1 MAPNAWRRMV
11 FARAVMAC
19 ILAASLA
26 AVSTLASV
34 PSFAFAT
41 FDGSQ
46 QNNTVKVGV
55 VEQAGSAQRDENGVL
70 RGFDAEFMSRIAQ
83 YAGFDMQYTF
93 YSDFNELLD
102 AVEKGEV
109 EMAAGISKTPE
120 REQRF
125 LYAERKI
132 GSGKLNL
139 RVRPDDD
146 RYEYGNIEQIAHM
159 KVGAIEGSIM
169 AAKALEW
176 AKEAAIELN
185 LTTYAGEDELVSA
198 LSSGTIDG
206 AFVNSSVLADCRE
219 VLVIDVIDYFVVFN
233 KNERDLKNAV
243 DSAMNRI
250 LDEDVLYFEHL
261 EEAYKSK
268 RAASLTFTADEKR
281 FLEEHSQAPLIVA
294 AITDNPPYNDRE
306 TGAPRGIVKDY
317 YDHLSEAINEGGA
330 PVSFE
335 VADYPDLDAAI
346 EAVASGKADVLG
358 MTIIDS
364 TTAGQHGLA
373 LTCSYGMQNIMS
385 IAMPQNQNLL
395 FENGTSIRTAVLE
408 SERDTL
414 AVYLA
419 TQKTDY
425 DLVSMKSLDDCYRAL
440 QTGEVDLFVTSSARA
455 TWLMNQHRAGTFVEA
470 IVSESVLPIYGAV
483 AKKNATLGAIMS
495 KASQANETALGTIT
509 VANTAPRVDTM
520 TVFNRL
526 PVPWLIAGFSAVVLA
541 LGAIIYGVGRTLHN
555 RDMRRKD
562 LEIIDAQENLLW
574 SYEHD
579 AVTGLI
585 NRRGAIRRLKASLV
599 SSGPYTMVFVG
610 IDNFHTIN
618 ESYGHDMGDRVM
630 VETGKRLLSFAKEI
644 PDQRTVYRYG
654 MGLFLLVCEGVLF
667 THDSS
672 EVQEIARI
680 AKTPLP
686 LAEHATTGDARG
698 NAPSTDALRL
708 HASLG
713 IATSSGSDD
722 PEQVIRNC
730 HMALDRAREG
740 EGRGIY
746 VYSNELLQQMS
757 RSNEMQEMLEQAV
770 EGELFYM
777 VYQPQVNLSTR
788 TVSGYEALV
797 RMKDGSLSPGEFIP
811 LAESNGLILR
821 IGRITTKLVVKQLAA
836 WRDEGMELRPV
847 SINYSSMQMA
857 DTSYI
862 DYLFEL
868 LDEYDIDPSLIEI
881 EITERLVMHH
891 EKETSTFFGRLQQ
904 AGIKILM
911 DDFGTGYSSLNYL
924 AYIPVDV
931 IKFDKSIVD
940 AFLVCETDIA
950 EEGSDSRGN
959 EFVRNLVR
967 MSHGLGKAVIVEG
980 VEEPWQA
987 ELLTDLEADAIQGY
1001 CFSRPLPANEVPS
1014 YRVPDFQA
1022 RPR

>member
-1 MAPNAWRRMV
+1 MDSTTRRH
-11 FARAVMAC
+11 FALVRATIAC
-19 ILAASLA
+19 VLAVCLAATGVLDF
-26 AVSTLASV
+26 V
-34 PSFAFAT
+34 PSIAFAA
-41 FDGSQ
+41 FGSRQ
-46 QNNTVKVGV
+46 QGSAVKVGV

-70 RGFDAEFMSRIAQ
+70 RGFDAEFMNRVAQ

-169 AAKALEW
+169 ADKALEW

-185 LTTYAGEDELVSA
+185 LTTYAGEVELVSA
-198 LSSGTIDG
+198 LSSGKIDG

-233 KNERDLKNAV
+233 KNERDLKNVV

-261 EEAYKSK
+261 EGAYKAK
-268 RAASLTFTADEKR
+268 RDAGLTLTAAEKR
-281 FLEEHSQAPLIVA
+281 FLQEHSQAPLTVA
-294 AITDNPPYNDRE
+294 TITSDPPYHDHAE
-306 TGAPRGIVKDY
+306 GKTTGIVKDY
-317 YDHLSEAINEGGA
+317 YNHLAEVINECGTSI
-330 PVSFE
+330 SFE
-335 VADYPDLDAAI
+335 EADYQSLDAAI
-346 EAVASGKADVLG
+346 QAVAEGKADVLG

-364 TTAGQHGLA
+364 TTAGEHGLV
-373 LTCSYGMQNIMS
+373 LTCSYGTQNIIS
-385 IAMPQNQNLL
+385 IAMPHNQNLL
-395 FENGTSIRTAVLE
+395 FEEAHGIRTAVLE

-425 DLVSMKSLDDCYRAL
+425 DLVSMGSLDDCYRAL

-470 IVSESVLPIYGAV
+470 IVSESILPAYGAV
-483 AKKNATLGAIMS
+483 AKKSATLGAILS

-541 LGAIIYGVGRTLHN
+541 LGAIIYGVGRALHD

-562 LEIIDAQENLLW
+562 LEIIDAQETLLW

-585 NRRGAIRRLKASLV
+585 NRRGAIRRLKAALA
-599 SSGPYTMVFVG
+599 SSGPYSMVFVG

-630 VETGKRLLSFAKEI
+630 VETGKRLLKFAKEI

-654 MGLFLLVCEGVLF
+654 MGLFLLVCEGALY
-667 THDSS
+667 TSES
-672 EVQEIARI
+672 AEVQEIARV
-680 AKTPLP
+680 AQTPLS
-686 LAEHATTGDARG
+686 LAIDT
-698 NAPSTDALRL
+698 APSGNSKGDVPGTDALYLR
-708 HASLG
+708 ASIG

-740 EGRGIY
+740 EGRRIY

-757 RSNEMQEMLEQAV
+757 RSNEVQELLEQAV
-770 EGELFYM
+770 ENELFHM
-777 VYQPQVNLSTR
+777 VYQPQVSLSTR
-788 TVSGYEALV
+788 TVSSYEALV
-797 RMKDGSLSPGEFIP
+797 RMQDGSVSPGEFIP
-811 LAESNGLILR
+811 LAESSGLILR
-821 IGRITTKLVVKQLAA
+821 IGRITTKLVVQQLAA

-857 DTSYI
+857 DTGYI

-868 LDEYDIDPSLIEI
+868 LDEYHIDPSLIEI
-881 EITERLVMHH
+881 EITERLVMRH
-891 EKETSTFFGRLQQ
+891 EKETSTFFDRLQQ

-940 AFLVCETDIA
+940 AFLVSEI
-950 EEGSDSRGN
+950 EPNSKGVDSRGN
-959 EFVRNLVR
+959 EFVHNLVR
-967 MSHGLGKAVIVEG
+967 MSHGLGKTVVVEG
-980 VEEPWQA
+980 VEELWQA
-987 ELLTDLEADAIQGY
+987 ELLASFGADAIQGY

-1014 YRVPDFQA
+1014 YSVA
-1022 RPR
+1022 GL

>member
-1 MAPNAWRRMV
+1 MAPNARRRMV
-11 FARAVMAC
+11 LARAVMAC
-19 ILAASLA
+19 ILAASLV
-26 AVSTLASV
+26 AVGALVSV
-34 PSFAFAT
+34 PSMAFAT
-41 FDGSQ
+41 LDGGQ
-46 QNNTVKVGV
+46 QNSTVKVGV
-55 VEQAGSAQRDENGVL
+55 VEQAGSAKRDDDGVL
-70 RGFDAEFMSRIAQ
+70 RGFDAEYMNRIAQ
-83 YAGFDMQYTF
+83 YAGFTMEYTF
-93 YSDFNELLD
+93 YPDFDELLN
-102 AVEKGEV
+102 AVERGEV
-109 EMAAGISKTPE
+109 QTAAGISKTPE

-146 RYEYGNIEQIAHM
+146 RYEYGNVDQIAHM

-169 AAKALEW
+169 ATKALEW
-176 AKEAAIELN
+176 AQEAAIELN
-185 LTTYAGEDELVSA
+185 LKTYAGESELTNA
-198 LSSGTIDG
+198 LSSGEIDG

-219 VLVIDVIDYFVVFN
+219 ILVLDVIDYFVVFN

-250 LDEDVLYFEHL
+250 LNEDVLYFEHL
-261 EEAYKSK
+261 EGAYKPK
-268 RAASLTFTADEKR
+268 RAASLAFTAAEKH

-294 AITDNPPYNDRE
+294 AIADNPPYHDHVAG
-306 TGAPRGIVKDY
+306 TTHGIVKDY
-317 YDHLSEAINEGGA
+317 YDHLAEVISEGGA
-330 PVSFE
+330 PISFE
-335 VADYPDLDAAI
+335 VADYPNLDEAI

-373 LTCSYGMQNIMS
+373 LTCSYGMQNIIS

-395 FENGTSIRTAVLE
+395 FENGTGVRTAVLE

-425 DLVSMKSLDDCYRAL
+425 DLMPMKSLDDCYKAL
-440 QTGEVDLFVTSSARA
+440 QTGAVEVFVTSSARA

-470 IVSESVLPIYGAV
+470 IVSESILPEYGAV
-483 AKKNATLGAIMS
+483 ASKNAELGAILS
-495 KASQANETALGTIT
+495 KASQADETALGTIT

-526 PVPWLIAGFSAVVLA
+526 PVPWLIAGFTAIVVA
-541 LGAIIYGVGRTLHN
+541 LGASIYGVGRVIHE
-555 RDMRRKD
+555 RDMRRKNR
-562 LEIIDAQENLLW
+562 EIIDAQENLLW

-585 NRRGAIRRLKASLV
+585 NRRGAIRRLKAALA
-599 SSGPYTMVFVG
+599 SSGPYSMVFVG

-630 VETGKRLLSFAKEI
+630 VETGKRLLSFAQEI
-644 PDQRTVYRYG
+644 PDRRTVYRYG
-654 MGLFLLVCEGVLF
+654 MGLFLLVCEEVLF
-667 THDSS
+667 TRDSN

-680 AKTPLP
+680 AQTPLS
-686 LAEHATTGDARG
+686 LTDHAIMGDAKG
-698 NAPSTDALRL
+698 DVPGTDALRL
-708 HASLG
+708 RASLG

-740 EGRGIY
+740 EERGIY
-746 VYSNELLQQMS
+746 AYSNELLQQMS
-757 RSNEMQEMLEQAV
+757 HSNEVQELLEQAV
-770 EGELFYM
+770 EDELFYM
-777 VYQPQVNLSTR
+777 VYQPQINLGTH
-788 TVSGYEALV
+788 TVGGYEALV
-797 RMKDGSLSPGEFIP
+797 RMKDGGVSPGEFIP

-821 IGRITTKLVVKQLAA
+821 IGRITTKLVVQQLAA

-857 DTSYI
+857 DTGYI

-868 LDEYDIDPSLIEI
+868 LEEYRIDPSLIEI
-881 EITERLVMHH
+881 EITERLVMRH
-891 EKETSTFFGRLQQ
+891 EKETSAFFGRLQQ

-940 AFLVCETDIA
+940 AFLVCEVDAA

-967 MSHGLGKAVIVEG
+967 MSHGLGKTVIVEG
-980 VEEPWQA
+980 VEELWQA
-987 ELLTDLEADAIQGY
+987 ELLTNLEADAIQGY

-1014 YRVPDFQA
+1014 YRVPVLE
-1022 RPR
+1022 

>member
-1 MAPNAWRRMV
+1 MVSIARRHLAP
-11 FARAVMAC
+11 ARTTIVCVLAVC
-19 ILAASLA
+19 LAVAGALA
-26 AVSTLASV
+26 FV
-34 PSFAFAT
+34 PGIAFAT

-46 QNNTVKVGV
+46 HDNTVRVGV
-55 VEQAGSAQRDENGVL
+55 VEQAGSAQRDGNGVL
-70 RGFDAEFMSRIAQ
+70 RGFDAEFMNRVAQ

-102 AVEKGEV
+102 AVETGEV

-146 RYEYGNIEQIAHM
+146 RYEYGNVEQIAHM
-159 KVGAIEGSIM
+159 RVGAIDGSIM
-169 AAKALEW
+169 ADKALEW
-176 AKEAAIELN
+176 AKEAAIELS

-198 LSSGTIDG
+198 LFAGKIDG
-206 AFVNSSVLADCRE
+206 AFVNSSVLTDCRE
-219 VLVIDVIDYFVVFN
+219 VLVLDVIDYFVVFN
-233 KNERDLKNAV
+233 KNARDLKNAV

-261 EEAYKSK
+261 EGAYKAK
-268 RAASLTFTADEKR
+268 REAGLALTAAEKD
-281 FLEEHSQAPLIVA
+281 FLQGHSQAPLTVA
-294 AITDNPPYNDRE
+294 TITGNPPYHDNAGGKE
-306 TGAPRGIVKDY
+306 GGIVKDY
-317 YDHLSEAINEGGA
+317 YEHLAEVISECGTSI
-330 PVSFE
+330 SFE
-335 VADYPDLDAAI
+335 VADYPSLDAAI
-346 EAVASGKADVLG
+346 QAVAEGKADVLG

-364 TTAGQHGLA
+364 TTAGQYGLV
-373 LTCSYGMQNIMS
+373 LTSSYGMQNITS
-385 IAMPQNQNLL
+385 VAMPHNQNLL
-395 FENGTSIRTAVLE
+395 FEEVHGIRTAVLE
-408 SERDTL
+408 SERDSL
-414 AVYLA
+414 AVYLG
-419 TQKTDY
+419 TQKTGY
-425 DLVSMKSLDDCYRAL
+425 DLVPMRSLDDCFRAL

-455 TWLMNQHRAGTFVEA
+455 TWLINQHRAGTFVEA
-470 IVSESVLPIYGAV
+470 IVSESILPVYGAV
-483 AKKNATLGAIMS
+483 AKKNATLGAILS

-526 PVPWLIAGFSAVVLA
+526 PVPWLIAGFSGVVLA
-541 LGAIIYGVGRTLHN
+541 LGAIIYGVGRAVHD

-585 NRRGAIRRLKASLV
+585 NRRGAIRRLKAALV

-630 VETGKRLLSFAKEI
+630 VETGKRLLEFAKEV
-644 PDQRTVYRYG
+644 PAQRTVYRYG
-654 MGLFLLVCEGVLF
+654 MGLFLLVCEGALY
-667 THDSS
+667 TS
-672 EVQEIARI
+672 ESAEVHQVVRI
-680 AKTPLP
+680 AQTPLS
-686 LAEHATTGDARG
+686 LAGGTVPAG
-698 NAPSTDALRL
+698 NAKDDVPSADALYL
-708 HASLG
+708 HASIG

-757 RSNEMQEMLEQAV
+757 RSNEVQELLEQAV
-770 EGELFYM
+770 ENELFYM
-777 VYQPQVNLSTR
+777 VYQPQVNLDDR

-797 RMKDGSLSPGEFIP
+797 RMQDGSVSPGEFIP
-811 LAESNGLILR
+811 LAESSGLILR
-821 IGRITTKLVVKQLAA
+821 IGRITTKLVVQQLAA

-857 DTSYI
+857 DTGYI

-868 LDEYDIDPSLIEI
+868 LDEYDIAPSLIEI
-881 EITERLVMHH
+881 EITERLVMRH
-891 EKETSTFFGRLQQ
+891 EKETSAFFGRLQQ

-940 AFLVCETDIA
+940 AFLVPETDPSSDRA
-950 EEGSDSRGN
+950 DSRGN
-959 EFVRNLVR
+959 EFVHNLVR
-967 MSHGLGKAVIVEG
+967 MSHGLGKTIIAEG
-980 VEEPWQA
+980 VEELWQA
-987 ELLTDLEADAIQGY
+987 ELLTGFGADAIQGY

-1014 YRVPDFQA
+1014 YRVPGL
-1022 RPR
+1022 

>member
-1 MAPNAWRRMV
+1 MAPNAWQRTAL
-11 FARAVMAC
+11 ARAVMAC
-19 ILAASLA
+19 VLVASLA
-26 AVSTLASV
+26 AVGALALV
-34 PSFAFAT
+34 PSTAFAT

-46 QNNTVKVGV
+46 QNSTVKVGV

-70 RGFDAEFMSRIAQ
+70 RGFDAEYMNRIAQ

-109 EMAAGISKTPE
+109 EMAAGISRTPE

-169 AAKALEW
+169 AEKALEW
-176 AKEAAIELN
+176 AREAAIELN
-185 LTTYAGEDELVSA
+185 LTTYAGEGELVSA
-198 LSSGTIDG
+198 LSSGKIDG

-233 KNERDLKNAV
+233 KDERDLKNVV

-261 EEAYKSK
+261 EGVYKAKREAGL
-268 RAASLTFTADEKR
+268 AFTAAEKS
-281 FLEEHSQAPLIVA
+281 FLQEHSQAPLAVA
-294 AITDNPPYNDRE
+294 TITDNPPYHDHANGKE
-306 TGAPRGIVKDY
+306 SGIVKDY
-317 YDHLSEAINEGGA
+317 YDHLAKVINECGTSI
-330 PVSFE
+330 SFE
-335 VADYPDLDAAI
+335 VADYPSLDAAI
-346 EAVASGKADVLG
+346 QAVAEGKADVLG

-364 TTAGQHGLA
+364 TTAGQDGLV
-373 LTCSYGMQNIMS
+373 LTSSYGMQNIIS
-385 IAMPQNQNLL
+385 IAMPHNQNLL
-395 FENGTSIRTAVLE
+395 FEEAHGIRTAVLE

-419 TQKTDY
+419 TQKTEY
-425 DLVSMKSLDDCYRAL
+425 ELVPMKSLDDCYRAL
-440 QTGEVDLFVTSSARA
+440 QTGEVALFVTSSARA
-455 TWLMNQHRAGTFVEA
+455 TWLINQHRAGTFVEA
-470 IVSESVLPIYGAV
+470 IVSESNLPVYGAV
-483 AKKNATLGAIMS
+483 AKKNASLGAILS
-495 KASQANETALGTIT
+495 KASRANETALGTIT

-526 PVPWLIAGFSAVVLA
+526 PVPWLIAGFSVVVLA
-541 LGAIIYGVGRTLHN
+541 LGTIIYGVGRALHD

-585 NRRGAIRRLKASLV
+585 NRRGAIRRLKAALA
-599 SSGPYTMVFVG
+599 SSGPYTMVLVG

-630 VETGKRLLSFAKEI
+630 VETGKRLLEFAREV
-644 PDQRTVYRYG
+644 PNQRTVYRYG
-654 MGLFLLVCEGVLF
+654 MGLFLLVCEGVLYA
-667 THDSS
+667 SES
-672 EVQEIARI
+672 AEVQQIARI
-680 AKTPLP
+680 AQTPLSLGIDTAP
-686 LAEHATTGDARG
+686 EG
-698 NAPSTDALRL
+698 NAKYDSHSADALYL
-708 HASLG
+708 HASIG

-746 VYSNELLQQMS
+746 VYSNELLQQMN
-757 RSNEMQEMLEQAV
+757 RSNEVQELLEQAV
-770 EGELFYM
+770 ENELFHM
-777 VYQPQVNLSTR
+777 VYQPQIDLGTR

-797 RMKDGSLSPGEFIP
+797 RMKDGGVSPGEFIP

-821 IGRITTKLVVKQLAA
+821 IGRITTKLVVQQLAA
-836 WRDEGMELRPV
+836 WRSEGMELRPV
-847 SINYSSMQMA
+847 SINYSSMQMV
-857 DTSYI
+857 DTGYI

-868 LDEYDIDPSLIEI
+868 LDEYHVDPSLIEI
-881 EITERLVMHH
+881 EITERLVMRHK
-891 EKETSTFFGRLQQ
+891 KETSAFFGRLRR

-940 AFLVCETDIA
+940 AFLVPEVDPDSA
-950 EEGSDSRGN
+950 GADSRGN
-959 EFVRNLVR
+959 EFVHNLVR
-967 MSHGLGKAVIVEG
+967 MSHGLGKAIIVEG
-980 VEEPWQA
+980 VEELWQA
-987 ELLTDLEADAIQGY
+987 ELLASFGADAIQGY

-1014 YRVPDFQA
+1014 YRVA
-1022 RPR
+1022 GL

>member
-1 MAPNAWRRMV
+1 MVPNARRRTV
-11 FARAVMAC
+11 LARAAMAC

-26 AVSTLASV
+26 AVGLLVFIPST
-34 PSFAFAT
+34 AFAI
-41 FDGSQ
+41 FSSDQ
-46 QNNTVKVGV
+46 QNSTVKVGV
-55 VEQAGSAQRDENGVL
+55 VEQAGSAQRDKDGVL
-70 RGFDAEFMSRIAQ
+70 RGFDAEYMNRIAQ
-83 YAGFDMQYTF
+83 YAGFNMEYTF
-93 YSDFNELLD
+93 YSDFEELLN
-102 AVEKGEV
+102 AVERGEV
-109 EMAAGISKTPE
+109 ETAAGISKTPE

-146 RYEYGNIEQIAHM
+146 RYEYGNVGQIARM

-169 AAKALEW
+169 ATKALEW
-176 AKEAAIELN
+176 ANEAAIELN
-185 LTTYAGEDELVSA
+185 LTTYAGESELKNA
-198 LSSGTIDG
+198 LFSSEIDG
-206 AFVNSSVLADCRE
+206 AFVHSSALTDCRE
-219 VLVIDVIDYFVVFN
+219 ILVLDVTDYFVVFN
-233 KNERDLKNAV
+233 KNEKDLKNAV

-250 LDEDVLYFEHL
+250 LDEDVQYFEHL
-261 EEAYKSK
+261 EGAYKSK
-268 RAASLTFTADEKR
+268 RAASLAFTADEKR
-281 FLEEHSQAPLIVA
+281 FLEEHSQAPLVVA
-294 AITDNPPYNDRE
+294 AIADDPPYYDHA

-317 YDHLSEAINEGGA
+317 YDHLAEAISEGGA
-330 PVSFE
+330 PISFE
-335 VADYPDLDAAI
+335 IADYPTLDAAI

-358 MTIIDS
+358 MTLIDS
-364 TTAGQHGLA
+364 TTAGQHGLV
-373 LTCSYGMQNIMS
+373 LTCSYGMQNIIS

-395 FENGTSIRTAVLE
+395 FENGAGVRTAVLE

-425 DLVSMKSLDDCYRAL
+425 DLMPMQSLDDCYKAL
-440 QTGEVDLFVTSSARA
+440 QTGVAEVFVTSSARA
-455 TWLMNQHRAGTFVEA
+455 TWLINQHRAGTFVEA
-470 IVSESVLPIYGAV
+470 IVSESILPEYGAV
-483 AKKNATLGAIMS
+483 ASKNANLGAILS

-526 PVPWLIAGFSAVVLA
+526 PVPWLIAGFSAVVLI
-541 LGAIIYGVGRTLHN
+541 LGATIYGVGRVIHE
-555 RDMRRKD
+555 RDIRRKNR
-562 LEIIDAQENLLW
+562 EIIDAQENLLW

-585 NRRGAIRRLKASLV
+585 NRRGAIRRLNAALA
-599 SSGPYTMVFVG
+599 SSGPYSMVFVG

-630 VETGKRLLSFAKEI
+630 VEMGKRLLSFAKEI

-654 MGLFLLVCEGVLF
+654 MGLFLLVCEGVQF
-667 THDSS
+667 TRDSS
-672 EVQEIARI
+672 EVQKIASI
-680 AKTPLP
+680 AQTPIALVDQET
-686 LAEHATTGDARG
+686 AGDAKG
-698 NAPSTDALRL
+698 NAPGTDALRL

-740 EGRGIY
+740 EERGIY
-746 VYSNELLQQMS
+746 AYSNDLLQQMS
-757 RSNEMQEMLEQAV
+757 HSNKVQELLEQAV
-770 EGELFYM
+770 EDELFYM

-797 RMKDGSLSPGEFIP
+797 RMKDGAVSPGEFIP

-821 IGRITTKLVVKQLAA
+821 IGRITTKLVVQQLAA

-857 DTSYI
+857 DTGYV

-868 LDEYDIDPSLIEI
+868 LEEYRIDPSLIEI

-891 EKETSTFFGRLQQ
+891 ETESSTFFGRLQQ

-940 AFLVCETDIA
+940 AFLVSEADTA
-950 EEGSDSRGN
+950 EKGSDSRGN

-967 MSHGLGKAVIVEG
+967 MSHGLGKTVIVEG
-980 VEEPWQA
+980 VEELWQA
-987 ELLTDLEADAIQGY
+987 ELLADLEADAIQGY
-1001 CFSRPLPANEVPS
+1001 CFSRPLPADEVPS
-1014 YRVPDFQA
+1014 YNVST
-1022 RPR
+1022 

>member
-1 MAPNAWRRMV
+1 MVPTARRHFALVRAAIACVLVACLAAGGALAFAPNV
-11 FARAVMAC
+11 
-19 ILAASLA
+19 
-26 AVSTLASV
+26 
-34 PSFAFAT
+34 AFAT
-41 FDGSQ
+41 FSSSQ
-46 QNNTVKVGV
+46 QNNTVKMGV
-55 VEQAGSAQRDENGVL
+55 VEQAGSAQRDQNGVL
-70 RGFDAEFMSRIAQ
+70 RGFDAEFMNRVAQ

-169 AAKALEW
+169 ATKALEW
-176 AKEAAIELN
+176 AKQAAIELN

-198 LSSGTIDG
+198 LSSGKIDG
-206 AFVNSSVLADCRE
+206 AFVNSSVLTDCRE

-233 KNERDLKNAV
+233 KNEKDLKNAV

-261 EEAYKSK
+261 EGAYKAK
-268 RAASLTFTADEKR
+268 REAGLAFTAAEKS
-281 FLEEHSQAPLIVA
+281 FLQEHSQAPLTVA
-294 AITDNPPYNDRE
+294 TITSNPPYHDNADGK
-306 TGAPRGIVKDY
+306 TSGIVKDY
-317 YDHLSEAINEGGA
+317 YEHLAKVVNECGTSI
-330 PVSFE
+330 SFE
-335 VADYPDLDAAI
+335 VADYPSLDAAI
-346 EAVASGKADVLG
+346 QAVAEGKADVLG
-358 MTIIDS
+358 MTVIDS
-364 TTAGQHGLA
+364 TTAGQHDLV
-373 LTCSYGMQNIMS
+373 LTSSYGMQNIIS
-385 IAMPQNQNLL
+385 IAMPHKQNLL
-395 FENGTSIRTAVLE
+395 FEEAHGIRTAVYE

-425 DLVSMKSLDDCYRAL
+425 DLVSMKSLDDCYKAL
-440 QTGEVDLFVTSSARA
+440 QNGEVDLFVTSSARA
-455 TWLMNQHRAGTFVEA
+455 TWLINQHRAGTFVEA
-470 IVSESVLPIYGAV
+470 VVSESILPVYGAV
-483 AKKNATLGAIMS
+483 ARKNATLGAILS
-495 KASQANETALGTIT
+495 KASQADETALGTIT

-526 PVPWLIAGFSAVVLA
+526 PVPWLIAGFSAVALA
-541 LGAIIYGVGRTLHN
+541 LGAIIYGIGRAIHN
-555 RDMRRKD
+555 RAMHRKD

-585 NRRGAIRRLKASLV
+585 NRRGAIRRLNAALA

-630 VETGKRLLSFAKEI
+630 VETGKRLLEFAKET
-644 PDQRTVYRYG
+644 PNRRTVYRYG
-654 MGLFLLVCEGVLF
+654 MGLFLLVCEDVLY
-667 THDSS
+667 TSES
-672 EVQEIARI
+672 AEVQEIARI
-680 AKTPLP
+680 AQTPLS
-686 LAEHATTGDARG
+686 LTGDTAPSD
-698 NAPSTDALRL
+698 NSEDDAPSTDALHL
-708 HASLG
+708 HASIG

-740 EGRGIY
+740 ESRGIY

-757 RSNEMQEMLEQAV
+757 RSNEVQELLEQAV
-770 EGELFYM
+770 ENELFYM
-777 VYQPQVNLSTR
+777 VYQPQVNLGTR

-797 RMKDGSLSPGEFIP
+797 RMQDGSVSPGEFIP
-811 LAESNGLILR
+811 LAESSGLILR
-821 IGRITTKLVVKQLAA
+821 IGRITTKLVVQQLAA
-836 WRDEGMELRPV
+836 WRSEGMELRPV

-857 DTSYI
+857 DTGYI

-881 EITERLVMHH
+881 EITERLVMRH

-940 AFLVCETDIA
+940 AFLVHETDSNSA
-950 EEGSDSRGN
+950 GTDSRGN
-959 EFVRNLVR
+959 EFVHNLVR
-967 MSHGLGKAVIVEG
+967 MSHGLGKAIIVEG

-987 ELLTDLEADAIQGY
+987 ELLTTFGADAIQGY
-1001 CFSRPLPANEVPS
+1001 CFSRPLPANEVPG
-1014 YRVPDFQA
+1014 YRVPNLE
-1022 RPR
+1022 